1 MGEAADLY
9 AVVGHPVGH
18 SKSPLIHRCFARQT
32 GQHIDYV
39 RIDIPPG
46 QFEERLRDFHAR
58 GGLGVNVTLPYKL
71 EAFEFADRL
80 TGRARSAGAVNTLA
94 WRTDG
99 IVLGDNTDG
108 AGLVADLENNL
119 GVALLGRRILVLGA
133 GGAARGAL
141 GPLLERGPS
150 GLVIANRTVEKAITL
165 ADQFGAAGNVS
176 ASAFDAL
183 TGRFDI
189 VVNATSASLAGELPP
204 VPETVVDAETVCYDM
219 MYGKGRT
226 VFLQWASER
235 GAAVL
240 ADGAGMLVEQAAE
253 SFELWRGVRPD
264 TGAALAEIRAL
275 LC

>member
-32 GQHIDYV
+32 GQHLDYV

-119 GVALLGRRILVLGA
+119 GIALSGRRILLLGA

-141 GPLLERGPS
+141 GPLLERKPS
-150 GLVIANRTVEKAITL
+150 GLVIANRTVEKALAL

-189 VVNATSASLAGELPP
+189 IINATSASLAGEVPP
-204 VPETVVDAETVCYDM
+204 VPETVVGADTVCYDM
-219 MYGKGRT
+219 MYRKGLT
-226 VFLQWASER
+226 VFLRWATER
-235 GAAVL
+235 GAGVL

>member
-18 SKSPLIHRCFARQT
+18 SKSPVIHRCFARQT

-39 RIDIPPG
+39 LIDIPPG
-46 QFEERLRDFHAR
+46 HFVERLRDFRGR
-58 GGLGVNVTLPYKL
+58 GGRGVNVTLPYKL
-71 EAFEFADRL
+71 EAYEFADRV
-80 TGRARSAGAVNTLA
+80 TQRARSAGAVNTLA
-94 WRTDG
+94 WQADG
-99 IVLGDNTDG
+99 GVLGDNTDG

-119 GVALLGRRILVLGA
+119 GVALSGRRILLLGA

-141 GPLLERGPS
+141 GPLLERAPS
-150 GLVIANRTVEKAITL
+150 TVVIANRTTGKAVEL
-165 ADQFGAAGNVS
+165 AGRFKGSGDVS
-176 ASAFDAL
+176 ASDFDDL
-183 TGRFDI
+183 EGSFDI
-189 VVNATSASLAGELPP
+189 IVNATSASLAGDIPP
-204 VPETVVDAETVCYDM
+204 VPETVVGADTVCYDM
-219 MYGKGRT
+219 MYRKGLT
-226 VFLQWASER
+226 VFLQWARDR

>member
-1 MGEAADLY
+1 MDDAADLY